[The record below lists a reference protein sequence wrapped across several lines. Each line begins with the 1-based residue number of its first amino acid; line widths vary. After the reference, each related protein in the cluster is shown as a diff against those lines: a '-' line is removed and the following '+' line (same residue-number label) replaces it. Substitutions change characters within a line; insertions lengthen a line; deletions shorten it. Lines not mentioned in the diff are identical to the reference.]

1 VLKFLLKYIFVVFCF
16 FVFTNVQAQTVDE
29 EAALPEDVEQML
41 DSISVDSIAS
51 QVASEDEEQE
61 YNEDETLALQ
71 ELEKGYATRKYNEAT
86 WRADT
91 SLADFNYVRPQPKP
105 KKQTTPPKASR
116 NWTMSDNMIT
126 MIIYG
131 LIAIILIAAIYAFF
145 GDSIFGRVDKK
156 PDEHIEAGWE
166 DVENFTEWERAVNE
180 AEAAG
185 DYRLAIRIHF
195 LQCLQDLSQ
204 SGLIEYKKDNTNSVY
219 INQMRSTKFSKRFM
233 QLCRMFDY
241 TWYGKYGI
249 DQVQYQQTKSQF
261 KQFSEDLA

>member
-1 VLKFLLKYIFVVFCF
+1 VFKFFLKYYFVVFSLF
-16 FVFTNVQAQTVDE
+16 AFVNVHAQNIGD
-29 EAALPEDVEQML
+29 EAALPPEVEQML
-41 DSISVDSIAS
+41 DSIQIDSISAEVGS
-51 QVASEDEEQE
+51 DTEQE
-61 YNEDETLALQ
+61 YEENESANLQ
-71 ELEKGYATRKYNEAT
+71 ELEKNYAIRKYNEQT

-91 SLADFNYVRPQPKP
+91 SSVDFNYVRPQDKP
-105 KKQTTPPKASR
+105 KKKETPPKSLP
-116 NWTMSDNMIT
+116 NWTLSDNMLT
-126 MIIYG
+126 VIIYS
-131 LIAIILIAAIYAFF
+131 LVAIILLAAIYAFF

-204 SGLIEYKKDNTNSVY
+204 WGLIEYKKDNTNSEY
-219 INQMRSTKFSKRFM
+219 INQMRSTKFGKRFM